1 MCKLMKMFWTSSN
14 FKVCT
19 CTVFF
24 PQIFLQCVTMHILS
38 KLINMEMKYGTKKIM
53 KTKILGKYLSVLQC
67 ICAYMYYR
75 CICFSIAENIAYDH
89 NNKKRCHCVF
99 GFGEQ
104 IMIQQVKSAAS
115 LPVWPSAP
123 SPQLYTCPP
132 LVR

>member
-1 MCKLMKMFWTSSN
+1 MYS
-14 FKVCT
+14 
-19 CTVFF
+19 FF
-24 PQIFLQCVTMHILS
+24 PQFFLQCVTMHILS
-38 KLINMEMKYGTKKIM
+38 KLFNMEMKYGTTKFM

-89 NNKKRCHCVF
+89 DNKKRCHCVF

-115 LPVWPSAP
+115 LPV
-123 SPQLYTCPP
+123 
-132 LVR
+132 